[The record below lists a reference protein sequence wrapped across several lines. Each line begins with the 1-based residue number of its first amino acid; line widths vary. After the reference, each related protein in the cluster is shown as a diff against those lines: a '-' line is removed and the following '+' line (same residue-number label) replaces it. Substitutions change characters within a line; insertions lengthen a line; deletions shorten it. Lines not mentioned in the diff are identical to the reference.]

1 MEFNLSGAWAWIL
14 KTTSEAV
21 SEVVM
26 VRGQLQRKKKKKV
39 MEDQNLQERH
49 IGERGVSHGALDTL

>member
-26 VRGQLQRKKKKKV
+26 VRGQLQRKKKNV

-49 IGERGVSHGALDTL
+49 IGERGVSHGALDTI